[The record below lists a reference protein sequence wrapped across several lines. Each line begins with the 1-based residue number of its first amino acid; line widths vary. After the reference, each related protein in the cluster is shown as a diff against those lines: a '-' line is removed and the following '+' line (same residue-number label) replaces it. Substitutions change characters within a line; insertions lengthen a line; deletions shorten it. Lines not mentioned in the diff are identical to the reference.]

1 MFDYDH
7 IPTSQEKHRMIAEAA
22 YFRAERE
29 GFRGNDPL
37 QDWLSAEA
45 EIENYLKLSR
55 ETEPRKHESAA
66 YHRMRVEMKRVLA
79 GTQDTVSADTI
90 RHALEKVNREL
101 KEMGEFVPETIDKA
115 SKRLKLEIA
124 AAVESMGSGWEIFS
138 EKSSELF
145 AVWKDRS
152 ATFLNQASRALNDW
166 VSRHRNRT

>member
-1 MFDYDH
+1 MFDYDR
-7 IPTSQEKHRMIAEAA
+7 ITTSQEKHRMIAEAA

-29 GFRGNDPL
+29 GFRGNDPM

-66 YHRMRVEMKRVLA
+66 YNRMRVEMKRILA

-90 RHALEKVNREL
+90 RHAVEKVNREL

-124 AAVESMGSGWEIFS
+124 AAAESMGSGWESFS
-138 EKSSELF
+138 GKSSELF

-152 ATFLNQASRALNDW
+152 ATFLSQASRALNDW
-166 VSRHRNRT
+166 VSRHRNRS

>member
-1 MFDYDH
+1 MFNYNRL
-7 IPTSQEKHRMIAEAA
+7 PTSQEKHRMIAEAA

-45 EIENYLKLSR
+45 EIEKYLELSR
-55 ETEPRKHESAA
+55 EDEPRKQESAA
-66 YHRMRVEMKRVLA
+66 YDRMRVEMKKILA
-79 GTQDTVSADTI
+79 GTKDTINADTI

-115 SKRLKLEIA
+115 SKTLKREIA
-124 AAVESMGSGWEIFS
+124 TAAESMGSGWETFS

-152 ATFLNQASRALNDW
+152 ANFLNQASRALSDW
-166 VSRHRNRT
+166 LSRHRNKS